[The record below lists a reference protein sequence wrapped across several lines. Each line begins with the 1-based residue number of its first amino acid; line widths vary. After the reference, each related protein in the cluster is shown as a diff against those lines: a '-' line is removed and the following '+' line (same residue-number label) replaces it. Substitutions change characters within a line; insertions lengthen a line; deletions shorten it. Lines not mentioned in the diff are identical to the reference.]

1 MRTKIQGG
9 TIVNE
14 GRSFRGT
21 LIINDDRIE
30 EIIESEQTPRGDY
43 DKSVDATGCYVLPGI
58 IDEHVHFRVRV

>member
-14 GRSFRGT
+14 GRSFRGS

-30 EIIESEQTPRGDY
+30 EIIENEQTPRGDY
-43 DKSVDATGCYVLPGI
+43 DKCVSRD
-58 IDEHVHFRVRV
+58 